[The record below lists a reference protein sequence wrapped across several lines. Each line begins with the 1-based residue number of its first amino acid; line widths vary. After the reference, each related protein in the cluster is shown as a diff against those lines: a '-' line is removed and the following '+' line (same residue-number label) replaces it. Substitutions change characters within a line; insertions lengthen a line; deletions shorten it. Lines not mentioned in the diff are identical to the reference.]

1 MMFTA
6 LNQRS
11 VGRCVASIIAVTIT
25 MAITMA
31 ITMGL
36 GTAHAQ
42 TASPVPGTIDTSFGS
57 GLPVQV
63 NIIGSGGHK
72 VDAVAVSPNGKVV
85 MAGTCQPVTAPPR
98 PPRDFASCGS
108 TVTVR

>member
-11 VGRCVASIIAVTIT
+11 VGRCVASIVAVT
-25 MAITMA
+25 ITMA

-63 NIIGSGGHK
+63 NVIGSGGHK

-85 MAGTCQPVTAPPR
+85 TAGTCQPVTAPLK